1 MNFGN
6 KTKRKNELIFYYT
19 FKKISNIEEE
29 EGNNKIKE
37 NKILD
42 NNKNDLNMRPIWQLN
57 NIRKINPKN
66 TNKYLPINSNKN
78 NNNFEKNI
86 KNEN

>member
-1 MNFGN
+1 
-6 KTKRKNELIFYYT
+6 
-19 FKKISNIEEE
+19 
-29 EGNNKIKE
+29 
-37 NKILD
+37 
-42 NNKNDLNMRPIWQLN
+42 MRPIWQLN

-66 TNKYLPINSNKN
+66 TNKYLPIKN